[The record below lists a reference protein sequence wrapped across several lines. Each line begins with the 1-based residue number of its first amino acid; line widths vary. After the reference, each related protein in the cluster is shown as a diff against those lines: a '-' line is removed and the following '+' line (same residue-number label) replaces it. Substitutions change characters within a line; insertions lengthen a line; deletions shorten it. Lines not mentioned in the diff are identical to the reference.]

1 MVICFFSRYDD
12 FSVGS
17 ESTNYRLSVGALIH
31 DSMASL
37 NDNTPFTTFDADN
50 DEIGINCAFRGPS
63 FKNGGFWYTNCGAFQ
78 PNAEYHNGVDG
89 QYQKYIFW
97 KNFRGKYESLKET
110 LMMFRK
116 KQ

>member
-1 MVICFFSRYDD
+1 MTRWHLSTIIPLSPL
-12 FSVGS
+12 SMPTTMKS
-17 ESTNYRLSVGALIH
+17 ESTVL
-31 DSMASL
+31 
-37 NDNTPFTTFDADN
+37 
-50 DEIGINCAFRGPS
+50 FRGPS

-78 PNAEYHNGVDG
+78 PNAEYHDGVGG